1 MTDSFSYSTTF
12 KLDKSHF
19 SECYQESVVP
29 DYSLRAYSKA
39 ILLVLMGLG
48 LSLFTEI
55 DQYAAWFLIGLG
67 VVEALSVKYQKPWW
81 LARQML
87 SRSANSQVT
96 LTIGGQGIRSKSV
109 YVDALISWGDINQ
122 VTPTEQGLLVVHKG
136 GRSYISSRCLSEE
149 ASSFIHS
156 QLDAIGQNDDTDQ

>member
-1 MTDSFSYSTTF
+1 MTEPFSYSTTF

-48 LSLFTEI
+48 LSMFTEI

-67 VVEALSVKYQKPWW
+67 VVEALSVKFQKPWW
-81 LARQML
+81 LTRQML
-87 SRSANSQVT
+87 SRGANSEVT
-96 LTIGGQGIRSKSV
+96 LTIDEQGIRSKSV
-109 YVDALISWGDINQ
+109 YVDALIAWGDIQ
-122 VTPTEQGLLVVHKG
+122 EVTATEQGILIMHKG
-136 GRSYISSRCLSEE
+136 GRSYVSGRCLSEE
-149 ASSFIHS
+149 ATSFIHNHFS
-156 QLDAIGQNDDTDQ
+156 GLTESGE

>member
-1 MTDSFSYSTTF
+1 MTEPFSYSTTF

-19 SECYQESVVP
+19 NECYQESVVP

-48 LSLFTEI
+48 LSMFTEI

-67 VVEALSVKYQKPWW
+67 LVEALSVKYQRPWW

-87 SRSANSQVT
+87 SRGANSQVT
-96 LTIGGQGIRSKSV
+96 LTIDEQGIKSKSA
-109 YVDALISWGDINQ
+109 YVDALINWQDISAVQ
-122 VTPTEQGLLVVHKG
+122 DTEQGLLVIHKG
-136 GRSYISSRCLSEE
+136 DRNYISNRCLSDE
-149 ASSFIHS
+149 AAAYIHS
-156 QLDAIGQNDDTDQ
+156 RGDGKTPAGPA